1 MSIGGHSLSARAGLE
16 GKPDTV
22 GDLASPAP
30 EPSLRN
36 GQFGG
41 CPPQGRSPEQFKLPL
56 YRCQLQDPGRL
67 VSSPANSRWVSLYST
82 LETARDWRHFQF
94 TTCRIPFTSGNNRD
108 TADSQAGKALSR
120 TAKHKVLL
128 LPGCFLH
135 WSLRVVLSS
144 IFDAPHG
151 SHDPR
156 SGNTASWSAL
166 CTSFERYLLSEAESR
181 TRSLPQHF

>member
-1 MSIGGHSLSARAGLE
+1 MSIGGHSVSARAGLE

-41 CPPQGRSPEQFKLPL
+41 CPPQGRSPEQYKLPL

-67 VSSPANSRWVSLYST
+67 VSSPANSRWVGLYST

-135 WSLRVVLSS
+135 RSLRAVLSS

-156 SGNTASWSAL
+156 SGNTASWPAPMH
-166 CTSFERYLLSEAESR
+166 LL
-181 TRSLPQHF
+181 